1 MDVLYKR
8 LSSFL
13 IKNENI
19 SKDDRELY
27 EYALKILIQGI
38 VNIVITIF
46 IGFLFNMIKECFCF
60 FITFFIL
67 RKFTGG
73 LHAKKYVN
81 CLLSS
86 LVIMLFSLFCIKYLE
101 QNNKQIL
108 FIIVVITS
116 IIFICFFSPLDNQ
129 NKKLSINE
137 KKTFKYFTIL
147 FSTVF
152 LIIVLVLIMKK
163 SFLAYSFGMGIIIV
177 SILLITGKMY
187 YLVNICR

>member
-1 MDVLYKR
+1 MDVFCEK

-13 IKNENI
+13 IKNQNI

-27 EYALKILIQGI
+27 EYALKVLIQGF

-46 IGFLFNMIKECFCF
+46 IGFLFNMIKESFCF

-73 LHAKKYVN
+73 LHARKYVN

-137 KKTFKYFTIL
+137 KKTFKYFAIL

-152 LIIVLVLIMKK
+152 LIIVLVLIIKK
-163 SFLAYSFGMGIIIV
+163 SLLAYSFGMGIIIV
-177 SILLITGKMY
+177 SILLIIGKMY
-187 YLVNICR
+187 NLVNICR

>member
-1 MDVLYKR
+1 M
-8 LSSFL
+8 
-13 IKNENI
+13 
-19 SKDDRELY
+19 
-27 EYALKILIQGI
+27 
-38 VNIVITIF
+38 
-46 IGFLFNMIKECFCF
+46 
-60 FITFFIL
+60 
-67 RKFTGG
+67 
-73 LHAKKYVN
+73 
-81 CLLSS
+81 
-86 LVIMLFSLFCIKYLE
+86 
-101 QNNKQIL
+101 
-108 FIIVVITS
+108 
-116 IIFICFFSPLDNQ
+116 FFSPLDNQ

>member
-177 SILLITGKMY
+177 SILLITGKM
-187 YLVNICR
+187 

>member
-116 IIFICFFSPLDNQ
+116 IIFIFFFSPLDNQ